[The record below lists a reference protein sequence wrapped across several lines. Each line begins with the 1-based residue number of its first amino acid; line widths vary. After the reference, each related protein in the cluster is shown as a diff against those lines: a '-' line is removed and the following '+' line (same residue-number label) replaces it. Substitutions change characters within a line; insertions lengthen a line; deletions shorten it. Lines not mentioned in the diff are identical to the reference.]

1 MANSFQEATMF
12 RVAAAFENATNYHEM
27 RPQVAA

>member
-12 RVAAAFENATNYHEM
+12 RVAAAYERATRFHEK
-27 RPQVAA
+27 RPRVAA